1 MRASAS
7 GQVNFSGI
15 EVTNDSIIGG
25 PDDFHRQPMFSV
37 GAWRFAAV
45 QLGGIATL
53 YDLARAQLVSTG
65 RGDNPHQLARMGTAA
80 MAVESARLWIFRACA
95 VCGRLALVLNYDL
108 VPTFA
113 DG

>member
-7 GQVNFSGI
+7 GEVNFSGI

-45 QLGGIATL
+45 QLGGIAML
-53 YDLARAQLVSTG
+53 YDLARGHCHVGGA
-65 RGDNPHQLARMGTAA
+65 LAVNKR
-80 MAVESARLWIFRACA
+80 
-95 VCGRLALVLNYDL
+95 
-108 VPTFA
+108 
-113 DG
+113 